1 MKKLAIGFAIGW
13 LAAFALVLAFPLNA
27 QELCTGGPCT
37 ANTGTEFS
45 AAAAQNGSKGQV
57 EIDGAVTPNGTGNPT
72 GLRMI
77 WNATG
82 TGTGTPQGVV
92 NYQYGY
98 TGSSAT
104 INEYSQ
110 NDSAGTNQTFMGGN
124 GLYRGGSFAT
134 TAGHNYAAVWQTF
147 GSSTL
152 NATIVALANGSGTAA
167 NVGGTFLATNG
178 GGSGLATALY
188 AGSHSAKPTYVKAV
202 AQFNSAAVNPLPP
215 LVLQIADAT
224 VFQVRTDGSV
234 QLVDAGL
241 TKPTCDAT
249 HRGAL
254 WYVAGGAGVADTFE
268 ACTKSA
274 ADVYAWAPLP

>member
-1 MKKLAIGFAIGW
+1 MKLLAIVAC
-13 LAAFALVLAFPLNA
+13 VLSLGVSA
-27 QELCTGGPCT
+27 QELCTSGACT
-37 ANTGTEFS
+37 ANGGTEFS
-45 AAAAQNGSKGQV
+45 ATAAQNGSKGQV
-57 EIDGAVTPNGTGNPT
+57 EIDGALTPNGTGNPT

-82 TGTGTPQGVV
+82 TGTGVVQGVV

-98 TGSSAT
+98 TGSSST

-110 NDSAGTNQTFMGGN
+110 NDSAGTNASFMGGN
-124 GLYRGGSFAT
+124 SLYRGGTFAT

-188 AGSHSAKPTYVKAV
+188 AGSHAAKPNYVKAV
-202 AQFNSAAVNPLPP
+202 IQANSAAVNPLPP
-215 LVLQIADAT
+215 LVLQIADAA

-241 TKPTCDAT
+241 AKPTCDAT

-254 WYVAGGAGVADTFE
+254 WYHAGGAGVADTFE
-268 ACTKSA
+268 ACSKG
-274 ADVYAWAPLP
+274 ADDQFLWRALQ